1 MAVQH
6 SFTIYT
12 SAEALPADWNTIAQ
26 ANIFLSRAYLAVL
39 EKAAPAN
46 MQCHFIG
53 LFADGKL
60 CGVAL
65 AQYLNLS
72 NVATFGQQEEE
83 KFSLRRYIFKKFSSH
98 ILFIGN
104 NMLTGQNAYV
114 LNEGIAETDALRLMH
129 DALQSLVKSYRKKC
143 TCINVLGVKDFD
155 ENEMPDFE
163 AAGFKGFHRF
173 TTQPNMVF
181 NIPQQWESIDG
192 YLADLNTKYRTQY
205 NRSRKKAES
214 ITKRKLSLNCITE
227 NEQRLQELYLTV
239 AGNASF
245 NTFHLPANHFR
256 IFKEELKDDFLLY
269 GYFDGEKLI
278 GFSTLIKNG
287 DDFDTYFLGYDDTI
301 QREKMLYLN
310 MLYDMAAYAIKKRYS
325 HVVYGRSAMEIKSSV
340 GAKAV
345 PVYGVIKHT
354 NPFIN
359 FFMAKL
365 FTYFD
370 PKVNW
375 KERNPFK

>member
-1 MAVQH
+1 VTQH
-6 SFTIYT
+6 SFTIFT
-12 SAEALPADWNTIAQ
+12 SADALPAEWDTIAR

-46 MQCHFIG
+46 MQCHFIA
-53 LFADGKL
+53 LYRENKL

-65 AQYLNLS
+65 CQYLNLS
-72 NVATFGQQEEE
+72 KVATFGQAEEE

-114 LNEGIAETDALRLMH
+114 MSDDIAEIDALKLMH
-129 DALQSLVKSYRKKC
+129 AALQSLVKSYRKKC
-143 TCINVLGVKDFD
+143 VYINVTGVKDFD
-155 ENEMPDFE
+155 ETEMPNFE
-163 AAGFKGFHRF
+163 EAGFKGFHKF
-173 TTQPNMVF
+173 TTQPNMIF
-181 NIPQQWESIDG
+181 HIRPEWKNMDD
-192 YLADLNTKYRTQY
+192 YLAALNTKYRTQY
-205 NRSRKKAES
+205 NRSRKKAEG
-214 ITKRKLSLNCITE
+214 ITKRKLTLNCIIDY
-227 NEQRLQELYLTV
+227 EQRLQELYLTV

-256 IFKEELKDDFLLY
+256 VFKEELGDDFLLY
-269 GYFDGEKLI
+269 GYFDGDKLV

-287 DDFDTYFLGYDDTI
+287 DDFDTYFLGYDDAI
-301 QREKMLYLN
+301 QRDKMLYLN
-310 MLYDMAAYAIKKRYS
+310 MLYDMAAYSVKKQYK
-325 HVVYGRSAMEIKSSV
+325 HVIFGRSAMEIKSSV

-345 PVYGVIKHT
+345 TVYGVIKHT
-354 NPFIN
+354 NPAIN
-359 FFMAKL
+359 IFMSKL
-365 FTYFD
+365 FAYFD

>member
-1 MAVQH
+1 
-6 SFTIYT
+6 
-12 SAEALPADWNTIAQ
+12 
-26 ANIFLSRAYLAVL
+26 
-39 EKAAPAN
+39 

-53 LFADGKL
+53 LFADGQL
-60 CGVAL
+60 CGVSL

-72 NVATFGQQEEE
+72 KVATFGQQAEE
-83 KFSLRRYIFKKFSSH
+83 KFSPRRYIFKKFSSH

-104 NMLTGQNAYV
+104 NMLTGQNAYI
-114 LNEGIAETDALRLMH
+114 LSDIISENDALRIMN
-129 DALQSLVKSYRKKC
+129 DALQSLVKIYRKKC
-143 TCINVLGVKDFD
+143 IFINVLGVKDFD
-155 ENEMPDFE
+155 ETELPDFE

-173 TTQPNMVF
+173 ITQPNMIF
-181 NIPQQWESIDG
+181 SIPQHWESIDN

-205 NRSRKKAES
+205 NRSRKKAEG
-214 ITKRKLSLNCITE
+214 ITKRKLTLQCIIDYE
-227 NEQRLQELYLTV
+227 ERIGELYMTV

-256 IFKEELKDDFLLY
+256 IFKEELGDDFLLY
-269 GYFDGEKLI
+269 GYFDGDKLV

-287 DDFDTYFLGYDDTI
+287 ADFDTYFLGYDDTI

-310 MLYDMAAYAIKKRYS
+310 MLYDMAAYAIKKQYK
-325 HVVYGRSAMEIKSSV
+325 HVVFGRSAMEIKSSV

-354 NPFIN
+354 NPAIN